1 MKTLIL
7 ITAFNVEKIIEEF
20 DGECNILD
28 VHLHEQQRYD
38 DESALAGAKKS
49 KNTSMWKAIES
60 QKDKPFAPV
69 RFHDGKA
76 LETRIYYYRYNPYE
90 YNQLYPY
97 GYFRYQP
104 NPYSQGNNSGGY
116 RGSTNTGG
124 GQVRDTEAGTTHT
137 NTIEVNDRK
146 KN

>member
-1 MKTLIL
+1 MT
-7 ITAFNVEKIIEEF
+7 
-20 DGECNILD
+20 G
-28 VHLHEQQRYD
+28 
-38 DESALAGAKKS
+38 
-49 KNTSMWKAIES
+49 KAIAYFFLGFVAGLIVVES

-124 GQVRDTEAGTTHT
+124 GQVRGTERKVWKF
-137 NTIEVNDRK
+137 ICEVFSRIWTMGSYCIYV
-146 KN
+146 

>member
-1 MKTLIL
+1 MAGKSIAYFFLGFVAGLI
-7 ITAFNVEKIIEEF
+7 V
-20 DGECNILD
+20 
-28 VHLHEQQRYD
+28 V
-38 DESALAGAKKS
+38 
-49 KNTSMWKAIES
+49 ES

-76 LETRIYYYRYNPYE
+76 LETRIYYYRYNPYD

-124 GQVRDTEAGTTHT
+124 GQVRDTESGTTHT

>member
-1 MKTLIL
+1 MT
-7 ITAFNVEKIIEEF
+7 
-20 DGECNILD
+20 G
-28 VHLHEQQRYD
+28 
-38 DESALAGAKKS
+38 
-49 KNTSMWKAIES
+49 KAIAYFFLGFVAGLIIVES
-60 QKDKPFAPV
+60 QKDRPFAPV

-124 GQVRDTEAGTTHT
+124 GQVRDAERGVSQT
-137 NTIEVNDRK
+137 NPTINVNDRK